1 MLSLRRNRG
10 RTLEPS
16 AGEGAFLSRL
26 GSTAVGIELDKSLGT
41 ACRDG
46 GAGAAKSTTKTKIDS
61 RLIHT
66 DFFAYPTTEQFD
78 TVIGNPPYVRYR
90 DIRQSTKRLLPDGFD
105 KRSNLYLFFI
115 AKCMWHLR
123 KGGELIFITPRDF
136 IKATSARGLNA
147 ALYELGTITHYF
159 EMGDA
164 AIFKNASPNCAIWRW
179 EKGRMDRRMATGG
192 RFNYRDG
199 QLWFGHGT
207 DNDADRAQLS
217 DFMDIKVGAVSGADD
232 VFEIRRQYNANGSSK
247 GSSQRRGKQS
257 RKRDGKE
264 MVCSRTAATG
274 ETRRMI
280 YNEYRKSLEPH
291 KPRLLRRR
299 IRKFDESN
307 WWEWGRAYCERPGRR
322 IYVNSKTRNPKPFFA
337 SDVEAYDG
345 SVIALF
351 PKKGIDPDRAV
362 ARLNKIDWQH
372 LGFVCDGRLLFTQ
385 RSLATAPVEL

>member
-1 MLSLRRNRG
+1 MSRSNQYKTEVLGQYFTPPEIVEGMLSLRRNRG

-16 AGEGAFLSRL
+16 AGGGAFLSRL
-26 GSTAVGIELDKSLGT
+26 DSKAVGIELDKSLCSG
-41 ACRDG
+41 
-46 GAGAAKSTTKTKIDS
+46 GAAKSAASGKSGKGDR
-61 RLIHT
+61 RLIHA
-66 DFFAYPTTEQFD
+66 DFFAYPLSEQFD
-78 TVIGNPPYVRYR
+78 TIIGNPPYVRYR
-90 DIRQSTKRLLPDGFD
+90 DIMPSTKRLLSAGFD

-115 AKCMWHLR
+115 AKCMQHLG

-147 ALYELGTITHYF
+147 ALYEFGAITHYF

-179 EKGRMDRRMATGG
+179 EKGRKDRRMATGG
-192 RFNYRDG
+192 QFNYRDG
-199 QLWFGHGT
+199 QIWFGRG
-207 DNDADRAQLS
+207 AGRAQLS
-217 DFMDIKVGAVSGADD
+217 DFMEIKVGAVSGADD
-232 VFEIRRQYNANGSSK
+232 VFEVR
-247 GSSQRRGKQS
+247 
-257 RKRDGKE
+257 RKRGGKE

-307 WWEWGRAYCERPGRR
+307 WWEWGRGYCERPGRR

-362 ARLNKIDWQH
+362 ARLNKVDWNR

-385 RSLATAPVEL
+385 RSLATAPAVV